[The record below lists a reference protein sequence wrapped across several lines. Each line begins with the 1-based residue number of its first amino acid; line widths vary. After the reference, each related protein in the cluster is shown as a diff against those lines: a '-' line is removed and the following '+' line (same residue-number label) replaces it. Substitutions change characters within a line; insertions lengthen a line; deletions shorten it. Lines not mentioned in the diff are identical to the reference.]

1 MKISRAEEKQL
12 TITRILAASLQL
24 YNESGVHSVSMHLIA
39 EQAGI
44 SVGNLTYHFR
54 KKTDINHAL
63 VDQLEQELLATFRAT
78 KDINPIME
86 EHADLL
92 VRLVGALWRYRFFF
106 NSLAFLIRNDVS
118 QKKRYLKLKNM
129 VVSVLSDA
137 YEQLVSNGSML
148 PIDESRGGP
157 EVFLENYW
165 YLILS
170 LCRLYMIESPK
181 AQLTQKGYSRFAA
194 RHLFAFLSPYY
205 SEAVKAGYRELLE
218 REFG

>member
-1 MKISRAEEKQL
+1 MSRAEEKQL
-12 TITRILAASLQL
+12 TITRILATSLHL
-24 YNESGVHSVSMHLIA
+24 YNEHGVHSVSMHLIA
-39 EQAGI
+39 ENAGI
-44 SVGNLTYHFR
+44 SAGNLTYHFR
-54 KKTDINHAL
+54 KKADINHAL
-63 VDQLEQELLATFRAT
+63 VDQLEQELLTTFRAT
-78 KDINPIME
+78 KDINPVME

-92 VRLVGALWRYRFFF
+92 IRLVGALWRYRFFF
-106 NSLAFLIRNDVS
+106 NSLAFLTGNDLS
-118 QKKRYLKLKNM
+118 QKRRYRKLKDM
-129 VVSVLSDA
+129 VVSVLTDG

-148 PIDESRGGP
+148 PVGEDLGGP

-170 LCRLYMIESPK
+170 LCRLYTIESPK
-181 AQLTQKGYSRFAA
+181 ALLTQKAFSRFAA